1 MARLGEQA
9 SDILILASASST
21 RRSVLESAGLVFRVI
36 PALVD
41 EDEIKQSMG
50 MEAANA
56 AAIAAAL
63 AKAKARRVSDQHPG
77 SLVIGADQ
85 VLHCDG
91 DIVDKP
97 RDRGHAHSQLVT
109 LRGRWHELVSSV
121 CVVRNSVRQWH
132 HVDHGRLLMR
142 GFSDEFLDSYLEK
155 IGDDALTGPGAY
167 QIEGEGAQLFER
179 VEGDHFTILGLPLLP
194 LLDYLRRRQVLTS

>member
-1 MARLGEQA
+1 MARLGERA
-9 SDILILASASST
+9 SDTLVLASASSA
-21 RRSVLESAGLVFRVI
+21 RRVMLERAGLLFQVI
-36 PALVD
+36 PAFVD
-41 EDEIKQSMG
+41 EDEIKQTMVRD
-50 MEAANA
+50 AADA

-63 AKAKARRVSDQHPG
+63 AEAKARRVSDQHPG

-91 DIVDKP
+91 EMMHKS
-97 RDRGHAHSQLVT
+97 RDRGQARSQLVA

-121 CVVRNSVRQWH
+121 CVVQNGVRQWH
-132 HVDHGRLLMR
+132 HLEHARLLMR
-142 GFSDEFLDSYLEK
+142 GFSDEFLDAYLKK
-155 IGDDALTGPGAY
+155 IGNDALTGPGAY

-194 LLDYLRRRQVLTS
+194 VLDYLRSRQVLTS